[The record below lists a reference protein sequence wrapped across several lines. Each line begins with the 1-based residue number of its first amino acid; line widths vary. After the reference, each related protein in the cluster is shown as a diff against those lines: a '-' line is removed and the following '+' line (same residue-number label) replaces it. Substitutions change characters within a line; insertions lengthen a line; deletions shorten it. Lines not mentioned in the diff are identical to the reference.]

1 MVVKGN
7 QEHLLA
13 ALQQWF
19 DDPLPLRSLD
29 FRTVSQT
36 NKGHGRIETR
46 TLTASI
52 DLNEYLD
59 WPKVK
64 QTLCLDYTVINTKTG
79 ELTTSRRYGITDLSP
94 QQASARQLL
103 HLWRRHWTIENN
115 LHYPLDVLFDEDA
128 SRIHSDSYALAMA
141 LLRKLVVNFIRSFPH
156 YPSIK
161 HAREHFAARPFRAL
175 GLIEMPV

>member
-7 QEHLLA
+7 QKHLLE
-13 ALQQWF
+13 ALQLWF

-46 TLTASI
+46 TLTAST
-52 DLNEYLD
+52 DLNDYLD
-59 WPKVK
+59 WPKVQ
-64 QTLCLDYTVINTKTG
+64 QTLCLDYTRINTKTG
-79 ELTTSRRYGITDLSP
+79 EVTTTRRYGITDLSP
-94 QQASARQLL
+94 CQASARQLL
-103 HLWRRHWTIENN
+103 HLWRRHWSIENN

-128 SRIHSDSYALAMA
+128 SRIHSVSYVVAMA
-141 LLRKLVVNFIRSFPH
+141 LLRKLVISFIRSFPH
-156 YPSIK
+156 YTSIK
-161 HAREHFAARPFRAL
+161 HTREHFAACPFRAL